1 MPVASSRWKITLAA
15 TMASVAPTIL
25 AQTPEDYAA
34 RIDRVKPFAKR
45 LHIDICDGVFIDT
58 KTVGLTQVYDIDGVP
73 FDLHLMMT
81 HPEGQIENIVSL
93 QPQLVIVHFEAGDP
107 EPLFRQLHSMD
118 IRVGLAINPE
128 TTIEQVKDILPN
140 IHHLLVF
147 TGRLGHNGG
156 EFRVDCLDKIGE
168 ARAINPD
175 LEIAVDGGVNQE
187 TGRMA
192 IEAGANLLDCG
203 SFIHDSPDPEIA
215 YIALEAIAEGIS

>member
-1 MPVASSRWKITLAA
+1 MG
-15 TMASVAPTIL
+15 SVAPTIL
-25 AQTPEDYAA
+25 ASTPEDYAA

-45 LHIDICDGVFIDT
+45 LHIDVCDGVFIDA

-81 HPEGQIENIVSL
+81 HPEGQVENIVAL
-93 QPQLVIVHFEAGDP
+93 QPHLVIVHYEAECDRDD
-107 EPLFRQLHSMD
+107 LFRQLRELD

-128 TTIEQVKDILPN
+128 TTIEQVKDILPD
-140 IHHLLVF
+140 IDHLVVF

-168 ARAINPD
+168 ARAINPS

-187 TGRMA
+187 TGRKA
-192 IEAGANLLDCG
+192 I
-203 SFIHDSPDPEIA
+203 
-215 YIALEAIAEGIS
+215 

>member
-1 MPVASSRWKITLAA
+1 MG
-15 TMASVAPTIL
+15 SVAPTIL
-25 AQTPEDYAA
+25 ATTPQDYAA

-45 LHIDICDGVFIDT
+45 LHIDICDGVFIDA

-81 HPEGQIENIVSL
+81 HPEGQIENIVAL
-93 QPQLVIVHFEAGDP
+93 QPHLVIVHYEAECDTDS
-107 EPLFRQLHSMD
+107 LFRQLHELD

-128 TTIEQVKDILPN
+128 TTIVQVKDLLPN
-140 IHHLLVF
+140 LDHLVVF

-156 EFRVDCLDKIGE
+156 EFRVDCLEKIGQ
-168 ARAINPD
+168 ARAINPN

-203 SFIHDSPDPEIA
+203 SFIHDATDPEIA
-215 YIALEAIAEGIS
+215 YIALEAIAEGVS